1 MNAEASLVL
10 SERAD
15 GRCTLTLNNPAARNA
30 LSLSMMTALQA
41 AIEAAGADP
50 AVRVLVLAGAGP
62 AFCAGH
68 DLKELRAHPE
78 AAFQSALFERCVQ
91 LMLSVVRCPKP
102 VIARV
107 HGIATAAGCQLVASC
122 DLAIA
127 AEEARFATPGV
138 NIGLFCSTPMVA
150 LSRNLANKHAME
162 MLLTGEL
169 LPAAEAWRMG
179 LVNRVVPAAQL
190 DAEVA
195 AWAAKIAAKS
205 GSAIAIGK
213 RAYYE
218 QAEMG
223 LEAAYRSAAAVM
235 QRNLATADAAE
246 GIDAFLQKRPACWV
260 DR

>member
-1 MNAEASLVL
+1 
-10 SERAD
+10 
-15 GRCTLTLNNPAARNA
+15 
-30 LSLSMMTALQA
+30 
-41 AIEAAGADP
+41 
-50 AVRVLVLAGAGP
+50 
-62 AFCAGH
+62 
-68 DLKELRAHPE
+68 
-78 AAFQSALFERCVQ
+78 
-91 LMLSVVRCPKP
+91 
-102 VIARV
+102 
-107 HGIATAAGCQLVASC
+107 
-122 DLAIA
+122 
-127 AEEARFATPGV
+127 
-138 NIGLFCSTPMVA
+138 
-150 LSRNLANKHAME
+150 
-162 MLLTGEL
+162 
-169 LPAAEAWRMG
+169 MG

-223 LEAAYRSAAAVM
+223 LEAAYRYAAAVM